1 MQRNQIIIIADV
13 FIGTK
18 VIVGMALIVNSFM
31 KKSQNANSKK
41 DVKTI
46 SVLIFII
53 IRTGIVF

>member
-1 MQRNQIIIIADV
+1 MQRNQILIIADV

-31 KKSQNANSKK
+31 KKYQNANSKK
-41 DVKTI
+41 DVKTF